1 MGIDL
6 QDSQPTEVNQMLAAT
21 LILLC
26 AIPQAGE
33 AAKALALEPAADSA
47 KNALAAQPLPSMPTP
62 KVAMDADASGSRAV
76 GTVSANATP
85 AAEAIE
91 PRVAPMPIQAVKP
104 AYVKIGETPRQR
116 KVWYTLVATGHGA
129 AAFDAY
135 STRRAIS
142 QGYGQEGNPL
152 LRPFSHSG
160 AFYAATQVSPA
171 VMDYIGKRMM
181 VSPNPWIRKL
191 WWLPQ
196 AAGTGISMGAGVHNM
211 NVVP

>member
-1 MGIDL
+1 
-6 QDSQPTEVNQMLAAT
+6 MLAAT

-26 AIPQAGE
+26 AIPQGGQ
-33 AAKALALEPAADSA
+33 AAKAVASLEPAADSG
-47 KNALAAQPLPSMPTP
+47 KNAFAAVSLPSMPTP
-62 KVAMDADASGSRAV
+62 KVAKDVDASGTGAV

-104 AYVKIGETPRQR
+104 AYYKIGETPRQR
-116 KVWYTLVATGHGA
+116 KMWYTLAVTGHGA

-181 VSPNPWIRKL
+181 VSPNPWVRKL

-196 AAGTGISMGAGVHNM
+196 MAGTGISIGAGVHNM

>member
-1 MGIDL
+1 
-6 QDSQPTEVNQMLAAT
+6 MLAAT

-26 AIPQAGE
+26 AIPQAGQ
-33 AAKALALEPAADSA
+33 AAKT
-47 KNALAAQPLPSMPTP
+47 LPSMPTP
-62 KVAMDADASGSRAV
+62 KVAKDVDASGTAAV

-85 AAEAIE
+85 AAEGIE

-104 AYVKIGETPRQR
+104 AYYKIGETPRQR
-116 KVWYTLVATGHGA
+116 KMWYTLAVTGHGA

-181 VSPNPWIRKL
+181 VSPNPWVRKL

-196 AAGTGISMGAGVHNM
+196 MAGTGISIGAGVHNM

>member
-1 MGIDL
+1 
-6 QDSQPTEVNQMLAAT
+6 MLAAT
-21 LILLC
+21 FVLLLSM
-26 AIPQAGE
+26 PQSPDVARIS
-33 AAKALALEPAADSA
+33 AQPNAVADSA
-47 KNALAAQPLPSMPTP
+47 KESFSAEPLPSMPTP
-62 KVAMDADASGSRAV
+62 KIETDADASGSGVV
-76 GTVSANATP
+76 GTVTANASS
-85 AAEAIE
+85 AAEPIE
-91 PRVAPMPIQAVKP
+91 PRMAPIQTIKP

-116 KVWYTLVATGHGA
+116 KMWYTLLLTSHGA

-160 AFYAATQVSPA
+160 AFYAATQVSPV

-181 VSPNPWIRKL
+181 VSPNPWLRKL

-196 AAGTGISMGAGVHNM
+196 AAGTGISIGAGAHNM

>member
-1 MGIDL
+1 
-6 QDSQPTEVNQMLAAT
+6 MLAAT
-21 LILLC
+21 VILLF
-26 AIPQAGE
+26 AIPQTGE
-33 AAKALALEPAADSA
+33 TSKITQVTTEPEAVTEMAADSG
-47 KNALAAQPLPSMPTP
+47 LPSMPTP
-62 KVAMDADASGSRAV
+62 KVATDADASGANSSATGPV

-85 AAEAIE
+85 AEPIE
-91 PRVAPMPIQAVKP
+91 PRVTPMPIQPVRP
-104 AYVKIGETPRQR
+104 AFVKIGETPRQR
-116 KVWYTLVATGHGA
+116 KMWYTLLVTSHGA

-152 LRPFSHSG
+152 LRPFSHSS

-171 VMDYIGKRMM
+171 VMDFIGKRMM
-181 VSPNPWIRKL
+181 TSPNPWVRKL

-196 AAGTGISMGAGVHNM
+196 VAGTGISIGAGVHNM

>member
-1 MGIDL
+1 
-6 QDSQPTEVNQMLAAT
+6 MLAAT

-26 AIPQAGE
+26 AIPQGGQ
-33 AAKALALEPAADSA
+33 AAKAVASLEPAADSG
-47 KNALAAQPLPSMPTP
+47 KNAFAAVSLPSMPTP
-62 KVAMDADASGSRAV
+62 KVAKDADASGTGGV
-76 GTVSANATP
+76 GTVSANAT
-85 AAEAIE
+85 EAIE

-104 AYVKIGETPRQR
+104 AYYKIGETPRQR
-116 KVWYTLVATGHGA
+116 KMWYTLAVTGHGA
-129 AAFDAY
+129 AASDAS

-181 VSPNPWIRKL
+181 VSPNPWVRKL

-196 AAGTGISMGAGVHNM
+196 MAGTGISIGAGVHNM